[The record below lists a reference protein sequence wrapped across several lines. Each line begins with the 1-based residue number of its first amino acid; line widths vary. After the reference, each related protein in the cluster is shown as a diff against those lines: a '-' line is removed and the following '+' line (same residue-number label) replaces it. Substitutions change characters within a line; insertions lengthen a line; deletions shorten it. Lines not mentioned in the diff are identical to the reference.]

1 MMKTGVALVVALVFG
16 VVAGAYFANQSLYAK
31 IHDAEN
37 QKLALND
44 ELRSLR
50 TVESKARGQ
59 YKGLNA
65 ENEKLKNELAAL
77 LKRLES
83 QTVETEPV
91 LAEPAPTETDA
102 ALWEER
108 QSGRRISEDAV
119 QPWQE
124 RRRGRPGRRPRQMSE
139 DQVAQWQARRAE
151 RTGERQTA
159 IEESRQR
166 YEAFIEAQYQKAT
179 DDTARERLEALSDF
193 REYFSDLRWSIRNS
207 ETPEDRQN
215 LILEMVSARQDSLW
229 LIEEAQDQM
238 FRDLAEASGISDES
252 QQAEFVEAAR
262 EVIES
267 PFFENEQIFT
277 GGGPGVGLGG
287 PQFFVES
294 PLESNAEIQEET
306 AN

>member
-1 MMKTGVALVVALVFG
+1 MMKTAVALVVALVFG

-31 IHDAEN
+31 IHDAED

-50 TVESKARGQ
+50 AAESKARGQ

-65 ENEKLKNELAAL
+65 ENEKLKNELATL
-77 LKRLES
+77 LERFES
-83 QTVETEPV
+83 QTVV
-91 LAEPAPTETDA
+91 AEPAWVEEAPAEAEA

-108 QSGRRISEDAV
+108 QSDRRMSEDAV
-119 QPWQE
+119 PPWQE

-151 RTGERQTA
+151 RTGERRTA
-159 IEESRQR
+159 LEESRQR

-179 DDTARERLEALSDF
+179 DDAARERLEALSDY
-193 REYFSDLRWSIRNS
+193 REYFSDLRRSIRSS
-207 ETPEDRQN
+207 ETPEERQN
-215 LILEMVSARQDSLW
+215 LILEMLSARQDSLW

-238 FRDLAEASGISDES
+238 LRDLAEASGISDES
-252 QQAEFVEAAR
+252 KQDEFVEAAR
-262 EVIES
+262 EVVES

-277 GGGPGVGLGG
+277 GGGPGGGLGG
-287 PQFFVES
+287 PQFFVEPRVQS
-294 PLESNAEIQEET
+294 SAETQEET